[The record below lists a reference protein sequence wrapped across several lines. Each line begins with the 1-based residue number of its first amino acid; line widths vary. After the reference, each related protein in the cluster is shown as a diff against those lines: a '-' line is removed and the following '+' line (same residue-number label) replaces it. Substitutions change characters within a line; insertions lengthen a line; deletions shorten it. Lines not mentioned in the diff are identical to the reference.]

1 MELLSLKYCFNNYYP
16 LSEQVKFPTLCIQ
29 FLGREKNDKNNTLP
43 LGKQICFIIVWD
55 SAEILPSVVIPITTK
70 ISHRMRDWG
79 GRIGSPK
86 ILTLKSKGG
95 PIN

>member
-1 MELLSLKYCFNNYYP
+1 MGKISTQP
-16 LSEQVKFPTLCIQ
+16 HPTLYIQ
-29 FLGREKNDKNNTLP
+29 FLDREKNDKNNTLP

-86 ILTLKSKGG
+86 ILILKSKGG